1 VAALPWRGYRF
12 VAKRELLD
20 HLISRAFLRAL
31 GSAFVERFDFRQGME
46 DTTRLASSLRAGC
59 SPVFFAEGTF
69 TRVPGLREFRMGA
82 FVVATQEGVPVVPIA
97 IRGARAV
104 LRAEHRLI
112 RPGGVSITIGEP
124 IRPQGS
130 DWLAAVRLRDAA
142 RGAILRHCGERDLR
156 VGAEPAGPSTGDDE
170 ADIT

>member
-1 VAALPWRGYRF
+1 
-12 VAKRELLD
+12 
-20 HLISRAFLRAL
+20 
-31 GSAFVERFDFRQGME
+31 
-46 DTTRLASSLRAGC
+46 
-59 SPVFFAEGTF
+59 VFFAEGTF

-104 LRAEHRLI
+104 LRAGHRLI

-124 IRPQGS
+124 IRPQGA

-142 RGAILRHCGERDLR
+142 RAAILRHCGEPDLAPPAR
-156 VGAEPAGPSTGDDE
+156 VGSEPAGPAVGDG